1 MKVEYSL
8 ATALT
13 EHSVPAVKK
22 AITDYGI
29 IGVTK
34 YGEKGYKDKDRAVIE
49 HALSLVAAFQKYSVD
64 WWNENGDKHPRETGW
79 PSDILDCDYDGEY
92 HTMGWELEPD
102 FIDTN
107 PSLAK
112 ADPRQYRNQLILIA
126 ALCEK
131 HDAIDH
137 AASGSAATVRKLVES
152 IGQQIDEDTVLKYLR
167 EIPEALS
174 KKQSE

>member
-1 MKVEYSL
+1 MTVKYSL
-8 ATALT
+8 ANALT
-13 EHSVPAVKK
+13 QHSVPAVKK
-22 AITDYGI
+22 AITAYGI

-34 YGEKGYKDKDRAVIE
+34 YGENGNKDKDPAVIE
-49 HALSLVAAFQKYSVD
+49 HALSLVADFQKYSAD
-64 WWNENGDKHPRETGW
+64 WWNKNGDKHPLEMGS

-112 ADPRQYRNQLILIA
+112 TDSRQYRNQLILIA
-126 ALCEK
+126 ALCQK

-137 AASGSAATVRKLVES
+137 AASGSAATVRKLVEA
-152 IGQQIDEDTVLKYLR
+152 IGQAIDEDTVLKYLR
-167 EIPEALS
+167 EIPEVLN
-174 KKQSE
+174 KK